1 MTEPLKMLETRVNRT
16 YRGGYLMDKFLG
28 KDNPEDTFKPEDW
41 ISSFVQAVNREY
53 IEGEGITAVE
63 YKGEIYP
70 ITEIITKED
79 FGPGR
84 NEPKLLTKLLD
95 AGERLGVQVHPNAEF
110 ALEHFGVA
118 VGKTEAW
125 HILDS
130 REINGEK
137 PVIYIGFK
145 EYVTREIWND
155 LFQKQDIQGMLDAM
169 HKFEVK
175 SGDTILV
182 RSGYPHAIGAGCF
195 LLEIQE
201 PCDFTMRTEKVTL
214 AGEVLTPKQIH
225 YGVGEEKMLDCFDY
239 TPRSREEVYNHC
251 FIQPANHDGITEIVG
266 YKDTPCFMLERFSG
280 QSYTLNRDYFVS
292 LVVTK
297 DGGTMTYDGKKLT
310 LKQGDKYFVSAKCG
324 DLILENTEVLICC
337 PPEIQ

>member
-1 MTEPLKMLETRVNRT
+1 MDKPLKMLETRVNRT

-28 KDNPEDTFKPEDW
+28 KENAEDTFKPEDW
-41 ISSFVQAVNREY
+41 ISSFVQAVNKNY
-53 IEGEGITAVE
+53 IEGEGITSVE
-63 YKGEIYP
+63 IDGEIKP
-70 ITEIITKED
+70 ITEVITPKD
-79 FGPGR
+79 FGIDR

-95 AGERLGVQVHPNAEF
+95 AMERLGVQVHPNAEF
-110 ALEHFGVA
+110 AMENFGVS

-125 HILDS
+125 HILNS
-130 REINGEK
+130 REVNGEK

-145 EYVTREIWND
+145 DYVTKEVWND

-201 PCDFTMRTEKVTL
+201 PCDFTMRVEKVTL
-214 AGEVLTPKQIH
+214 AGEVMTPNQIH

-239 TPRSREEVYNHC
+239 TPRSREQVYEHC
-251 FIQPANHDGITEIVG
+251 FIKPVNRDGLTEIVG
-266 YKDTPCFMLERFSG
+266 YKDTPCFMLEEFDG
-280 QSYTLNRDYFVS
+280 EEYTLNRDYFVS
-292 LVVTK
+292 LVITK
-297 DGGTMTYDGKKLT
+297 NGGSMIYKGEEMP
-310 LKQGDKYFVSAKCG
+310 LKQGDKYFISAECD
-324 DLILENTEVLICC
+324 DLILKNTKVLICC
-337 PPEIQ
+337 PPKI